1 MEGWRGTFGT
11 AKVRHRRLVRRTIKL
26 AFLGLFLW
34 CIYAGFRAV
43 SGWIVG
49 LVKVEGVEVK
59 GARTVDPKEV
69 VERCGVRPGDG
80 LYKVDVREVV
90 GRVKGITWVREVE
103 VRRSPFGKFILK
115 IEERKPVAL
124 LVAGR
129 LFPVD
134 ADGVVLSPLK
144 VPPDLP
150 LITGVPKE
158 VIKIGKRIDYPPAER
173 ALRWICGV
181 REVEPGLLDEI
192 SEVKAGEGRLTAYL
206 TDGTEV
212 VLGGRPKKDAS
223 YLSAVLQRLSQEGR
237 KAKVLDLRFSC
248 QVVARF

>member
-1 MEGWRGTFGT
+1 MEGRRGTSGAT
-11 AKVRHRRLVRRTIKL
+11 KRLRRRIVKI
-26 AFLGLFLW
+26 AVLGLFLW
-34 CIYAGFRAV
+34 CVYVGFRAAL
-43 SGWIVG
+43 GWIVG
-49 LVKVEGVEVK
+49 LPKVGEIEVV
-59 GARTVDPKEV
+59 GARTVDPEEV
-69 VERCGVRPGDG
+69 VERCGVRPGDR
-80 LYKVDVREVV
+80 LYKLDIKEVV
-90 GRVKGITWVREVE
+90 ERVKGIPWVRDVE
-103 VRRSPFGKFILK
+103 VHRSLFGKLVLK

-150 LITGVPKE
+150 LITGVPE
-158 VIKIGKRIDYPPAER
+158 EGIKIGRRINHPSAEQ

-181 REVEPGLLDEI
+181 GEVEPGLLDEI
-192 SEVKAGEGRLTAYL
+192 SEVNAEEGRLTAYL

-212 VLGGRPKKDAS
+212 VLGGRPRQDAS
-223 YLSAVLQRLSQEGR
+223 YLCAVLQRLSQEGR
-237 KAKVLDLRFSC
+237 KARFLDLRFSC